1 MISVSTFTSVI
12 NQLLPEPHAGL
23 LSGILFGTKM
33 SVDPVLK
40 QALVTT
46 GTLHIIALSG
56 MNITILTSIV
66 NISLLWL
73 FPRKIASIATIVVI
87 IGFILFVGPS
97 ASVIR
102 AGIMGGIS
110 LLAIIFGK
118 NLWALW
124 SWGMAVVGML
134 LIRPIWITD
143 LSFQLSVLASL
154 GMILFG
160 KKDLEHRTWKVGV
173 GSSESKMDTVNPF
186 SIFYS
191 QLQSSIIHPLY
202 WMLRNDF
209 HTTLAAQTF
218 TIPLLFFTF
227 GRLSFISPL
236 TNVLIVWTLPI
247 ITVLGFFVAIAG
259 YFFLPLGQVFAWVAW
274 IFLEFV
280 IQIITWTSR
289 IPFASIG
296 G

>member
-1 MISVSTFTSVI
+1 MLSVSDFTHIIECV
-12 NQLLPEPHAGL
+12 LPEPHAGL
-23 LSGILFGTKM
+23 LSGVLFGTKM
-33 SVDPVLK
+33 SIDPVLK

-102 AGIMGGIS
+102 AGIMGGVS

-134 LIRPIWITD
+134 LVRPMWITD

-154 GMILFG
+154 GIICFG
-160 KKDLEHRTWKVGV
+160 KPSTVASTIPDGTGESNWSDLEKKNRRAIRRRVMRH
-173 GSSESKMDTVNPF
+173 
-186 SIFYS
+186 
-191 QLQSSIIHPLY
+191 
-202 WMLRNDF
+202 LRE
-209 HTTLAAQTF
+209 
-218 TIPLLFFTF
+218 
-227 GRLSFISPL
+227 
-236 TNVLIVWTLPI
+236 VLWDDL
-247 ITVLGFFVAIAG
+247 
-259 YFFLPLGQVFAWVAW
+259 
-274 IFLEFV
+274 
-280 IQIITWTSR
+280 
-289 IPFASIG
+289 
-296 G
+296 